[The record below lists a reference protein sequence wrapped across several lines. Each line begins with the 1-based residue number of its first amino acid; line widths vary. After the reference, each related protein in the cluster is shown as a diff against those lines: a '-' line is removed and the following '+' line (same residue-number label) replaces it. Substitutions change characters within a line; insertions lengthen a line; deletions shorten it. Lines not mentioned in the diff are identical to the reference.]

1 MKGKIL
7 FFLGVI
13 FMLMACRSYDISS
26 LIIQDDLKRQIAA
39 GNLRIRIDKG
49 EVPFVVDLL
58 LDEDPLIRF
67 AALKIMENNRWEDF
81 LFPLLETTL
90 DEDSRVSAEAFRI
103 LEAYPDWTMTFLE
116 ENLSQT
122 GDLLCLNSL
131 HVLEK
136 FDSPST
142 INAMVDLF
150 SSESERKKNGAAQ
163 SLSKLTTLNGNLM
176 TSLKESDED
185 YLRAGYYRIIA
196 HYGESTLIPL
206 LFEGIND
213 SSNNVWGACISGIY
227 SFGEEALPYVD
238 RQIKSNDYLMQLSC
252 LQILEVI
259 KSEQSLPLL
268 LSFYSNPN
276 QLLAQKAAIIVKS
289 YGEAAVP
296 SLIEILPSENNM
308 TDRLA
313 LWSLREINS
322 LQALPL
328 YLDLMDLNDPALTP
342 DVLLAL
348 NALGKDIYPALQRH
362 METADPAVA
371 VTLLR
376 FLIERGDLSIT
387 ESDTCSYYLITGIRE
402 SLFESFLDIKEIGR
416 EIAVDFRALREALA
430 YGDTLRKVSQGDNLY
445 FSLYREAGNLRNRA
459 ENNLQESL
467 RLRREYLK
475 TKDQTLL
482 EKSSDLFKLYEA
494 DTSLVREKEKE
505 MTNLPETVQKSGEKL
520 IFDYLKARRTVVDI
534 WLGISPRY
542 RSLADLVYQDLNV
555 DINELIQEVSRE

>member
-213 SSNNVWGACISGIY
+213 SSNNVWEPVY
-227 SFGEEALPYVD
+227 
-238 RQIKSNDYLMQLSC
+238 
-252 LQILEVI
+252 
-259 KSEQSLPLL
+259 
-268 LSFYSNPN
+268 
-276 QLLAQKAAIIVKS
+276 
-289 YGEAAVP
+289 
-296 SLIEILPSENNM
+296 
-308 TDRLA
+308 
-313 LWSLREINS
+313 
-322 LQALPL
+322 
-328 YLDLMDLNDPALTP
+328 
-342 DVLLAL
+342 
-348 NALGKDIYPALQRH
+348 
-362 METADPAVA
+362 
-371 VTLLR
+371 
-376 FLIERGDLSIT
+376 
-387 ESDTCSYYLITGIRE
+387 RE
-402 SLFESFLDIKEIGR
+402 S
-416 EIAVDFRALREALA
+416 IA
-430 YGDTLRKVSQGDNLY
+430 
-445 FSLYREAGNLRNRA
+445 
-459 ENNLQESL
+459 
-467 RLRREYLK
+467 
-475 TKDQTLL
+475 
-482 EKSSDLFKLYEA
+482 
-494 DTSLVREKEKE
+494 LVKRPSP
-505 MTNLPETVQKSGEKL
+505 MLTV
-520 IFDYLKARRTVVDI
+520 R
-534 WLGISPRY
+534 
-542 RSLADLVYQDLNV
+542 
-555 DINELIQEVSRE
+555 